1 MTVVVSGGSGAVMPA
16 LPGRSRRPGAF
27 GTLLRRERDRVGMT
41 QAELADRAGLGERTV
56 SNLERG
62 INRAPYPS
70 TVRLLADALG
80 LSDASRGRLLAAAR
94 AGAGA
99 GSPPSRPAGG
109 YLGAVPPAR
118 LIARDAESARIAAAI
133 AAAAAGAG
141 RIVLLAGEAGIGKT
155 RLAQEATI
163 GAEER
168 GFAVATGRCYEP
180 LSGAPYTPFL
190 EVLAG
195 LYDTAP
201 AGVRASLGERWPA
214 LATLLP
220 DQFPAVVAA
229 RVRTPPEE
237 THLLHRA
244 VAGFVRELAGLRPVA
259 VVFDDLHWA
268 DGASVGLLAHLAR
281 HTRADR
287 VFLLGTYRTAEAAQT
302 QLVPVFARSLRREG
316 ILETVT
322 VGRLGR
328 DATAR
333 LITDRLGGAPVSE
346 EFSALIHRRTGGNPF
361 FTVEVLAALIERGDL
376 SRIDG
381 RWVRRDL
388 AELEP
393 PASVSEAIGERV
405 ARLSPTARG
414 LVETVSVL
422 GEVFGVEDLA
432 IVDAGETEL
441 EAAMDEAVASGL
453 LTIAG
458 GGYAF
463 DHALTQQ
470 ALYAA
475 LSPARRRRVHR
486 RAAEVL
492 EHRPPA
498 ARRRRSAEIA
508 RHLEAG
514 GVPGRAVPY
523 VLLAGDVAAGMHTH
537 REALQH
543 YRHGLEL
550 AGDHEDHAAAAAAHE
565 RLGQVLMT
573 VASFDE
579 SAGHLARA
587 ADFYQLAADQGARL
601 RVEGTI
607 AQALFRRGSARAA
620 AARLAGVL
628 AGSGDSAAPGG
639 GDPGVAMLYTGL
651 ARVRLAL
658 GEHELCREAAQR
670 AARLARAQGLLAV
683 EADAEAVRGL
693 VLLFLDEPGEAVST
707 LEGAVV
713 LAERAE
719 AVTAQ
724 GNALMSLAWES
735 TMRGKLARARAFI
748 ERGLQVNRR
757 SGDRDA
763 EALNEAGLGLNRFY
777 AGAWAEAQAHLE
789 RGLELARAGGPT
801 LFSGIPPAYLGL
813 LRRGQGDL
821 AAAAACYDEAAGAAD
836 LQTFEFAAYIEA
848 RRAELDLL
856 RGDPAAALSRLAAW
870 LDRQAPTRIHD
881 VLLLS
886 TAAEASLAL
895 GDISRGADLAGRA
908 LRRAAATRNEIDRTD
923 TLRIKA
929 RCLLLRQ
936 RHQAARSCL
945 DEALA
950 LARDMRYPAAE
961 ARVLHD
967 LARMRAAGDRD
978 AARQCAAAAYEIFG
992 RLGAVHDAAAAAG
1005 TLEALESG

>member
-1 MTVVVSGGSGAVMPA
+1 VPA
-16 LPGRSRRPGAF
+16 LPGRPDRFAA
-27 GTLLRRERDRVGMT
+27 LLRRERDRAGLT
-41 QAELADRAGLGERTV
+41 QAELAARAGLGERTV

-80 LSDASRGRLLAAAR
+80 LPDVARAELLAAAR
-94 AGAGA
+94 AGAVA
-99 GSPPSRPAGG
+99 GSPGSRPAGG
-109 YLGAVPPAR
+109 YLGARPPAR
-118 LIARDAESARIAAAI
+118 LIARDAERGHIAEAI

-141 RIVLLAGEAGIGKT
+141 RMVLLAGEAGIGKT

-168 GFAVATGRCYEP
+168 GFAAATGRCYEP
-180 LSGAPYTPFL
+180 LGDAPYAPFL

-201 AGVRASLGERWPA
+201 AGVRARLSERWPA

-220 DQFPAVVAA
+220 DQFPAIAAA
-229 RVRTPPEE
+229 RVRRPPEE
-237 THLLHRA
+237 TQLLHRA
-244 VAGFVRELAGLRPVA
+244 VAGFVRELAAVRPVA
-259 VVFDDLHWA
+259 VVVDDLHWA
-268 DGASVGLLAHLAR
+268 DGASLELLAHLAR
-281 HTRADR
+281 HTRTDR
-287 VFLLGTYRTAEAAQT
+287 LFLLGTCRTAEAALT
-302 QLVPVFARSLRREG
+302 RLVPMFARSLRREG
-316 ILETVT
+316 ILETIT

-346 EFSALIHRRTGGNPF
+346 EFSSLIHRHTSGNPF
-361 FTVEVLAALIERGDL
+361 FTVEVLTALIERGDL

-393 PASVSEAIGERV
+393 PASVSEAIGDRV
-405 ARLSPTARG
+405 SRLSPATRG
-414 LVETVSVL
+414 LLETVSVL

-432 IVDAGETEL
+432 IMDAAETQL
-441 EAAMDEAVASGL
+441 EAALDEAVASGL
-453 LTIAG
+453 LTTAD

-475 LSPARRRRVHR
+475 LSPARRRRMHR
-486 RAAEVL
+486 LAADVL
-492 EHRPPA
+492 ERRPPA

-514 GVPGRAVPY
+514 GAPGRAVPY
-523 VLLAGDVAAGMHTH
+523 VLLTGDVAAGMHRQ

-550 AGDHEDHAAAAAAHE
+550 AEEYEDHTAAAGAHE

-573 VASFDE
+573 IASFGD
-579 SAGHLARA
+579 SVGHLVRA
-587 ADFYQLAADQGARL
+587 ADAYQRVADQGARL

-607 AQALFRRGSARAA
+607 AQVLFRQGSAQAA

-628 AGSGDSAAPGG
+628 TGFDQSAASDDQ
-639 GDPGVAMLYTGL
+639 DPGVAMLYTGL
-651 ARVRLAL
+651 ARVQLAL
-658 GEHELCREAAQR
+658 SEHELSREAAQR
-670 AARLARAQGLLAV
+670 AARLARTQDLLAV
-683 EADAEAVRGL
+683 EADAEALHGL
-693 VLLFLDEPGEAVST
+693 VLLFLDKPDEAVAT
-707 LEGAVV
+707 LEGAAA
-713 LAERAE
+713 LAERAG
-719 AVTAQ
+719 AVAAQ
-724 GNALMSLAWES
+724 SNAVMSLAWAS
-735 TMRGKLARARAFI
+735 AVRGELARGRAFI
-748 ERGLQVNRR
+748 ERGLQLSRR
-757 SGDRDA
+757 SGDSDA
-763 EALNEAGLGLNRFY
+763 EALYEAGLGLNLYY
-777 AGAWAEAQAHLE
+777 AGAWADAETHLE
-789 RGLELARAGGPT
+789 RGLELARAGGST

-836 LQTFEFAAYIEA
+836 LKTFEFAAYVEA

-856 RGDPAAALSRLAAW
+856 RGEPAAALTRLAAW
-870 LDRQAPTRIHD
+870 LDQESPTRIHD
-881 VLLLS
+881 VMLLS
-886 TAAEASLAL
+886 TAAEACLAL
-895 GDISRGADLAGRA
+895 GDISRGAELAERA
-908 LRRAAATRNEIDRTD
+908 LRRASATRNEIDGID
-923 TLRIKA
+923 AVRIKA
-929 RCLLLRQ
+929 RCLLLQQ
-936 RHQAARSCL
+936 RHGAARSCL

-950 LARDMRYPAAE
+950 RARGVPYPAAE

-967 LARMRAAGDRD
+967 LARLQAAQDRD
-978 AARQCAAAAYEIFG
+978 AARQCAAAAGQIFG
-992 RLGAVHDAAAAAG
+992 RLGAAGDAAAATA
-1005 TLEALESG
+1005 TLEALEPG